1 MPKIIGPRPHA
12 TTRWLL
18 IRLSG
23 KSLAG
28 WFPLP
33 SLPAVCDGSRPR
45 RSDRRVLRQRRRAA
59 PGHICPA
66 LGTANCERVPNRARP
81 FKLLDEEKSLAR
93 IDISHPE
100 AERFPKTQP
109 GAVEQQ
115 NQGSVQA
122 SPEPRPIQWL
132 AGVRAV

>member
-1 MPKIIGPRPHA
+1 MVRAHEEAIAGFCGSEGAPRQD
-12 TTRWLL
+12 
-18 IRLSG
+18 IFVQLSG
-23 KSLAG
+23 QRTVKGYPSG
-28 WFPLP
+28 P
-33 SLPAVCDGSRPR
+33 SL
-45 RSDRRVLRQRRRAA
+45 
-59 PGHICPA
+59 
-66 LGTANCERVPNRARP
+66 
-81 FKLLDEEKSLAR
+81 KLLDEEKSLAR

-132 AGVRAV
+132 AEFEQLMDIFLR